1 MTSTNFIYENLSK
14 EEIAK
19 MGRYLLSEPIVPE
32 CKGCEHVFD
41 YVGPEAEIVVE
52 KCDAYVKPSVK
63 WEQKPVAMVETL
75 VRTRENPR
83 GVKQMLPAKVFRCPM
98 ATHFKS
104 EEKISAEIR
113 RAGQQKQ
120 KKRR

>member
-1 MTSTNFIYENLSK
+1 MKK
-14 EEIAK
+14 EEIIE
-19 MGRYLLSEPIVPE
+19 MSRYALSETTVPE
-32 CKGCEHVFD
+32 CVGCDHVFD
-41 YVGPEAEIVVE
+41 YTGPESMIVEE
-52 KCDAYVKPSVK
+52 KCRVFIKPAVK
-63 WEQKPVAMVETL
+63 WEQKPVAMIETL

-83 GVKQMLPAKVFRCPM
+83 GVKQMLPAKEFRCSM

>member
-1 MTSTNFIYENLSK
+1 MTK
-14 EEIAK
+14 QEIIE
-19 MGRYLLSEPIVPE
+19 MSRYVLSETIVPE
-32 CKGCEHVFD
+32 CVGCEHVFD
-41 YVGPEAEIVVE
+41 YTGPESMIAEE
-52 KCDAYVKPSVK
+52 KCLVYIKPAAK

-104 EEKISAEIR
+104 EEVMAAEKV

-120 KKRR
+120 KRKK